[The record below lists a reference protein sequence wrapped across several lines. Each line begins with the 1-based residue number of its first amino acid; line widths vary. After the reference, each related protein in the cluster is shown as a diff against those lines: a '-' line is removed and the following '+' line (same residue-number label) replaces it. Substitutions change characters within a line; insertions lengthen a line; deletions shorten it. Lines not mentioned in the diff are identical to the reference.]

1 MADAATLEQLRKRL
15 RTEGFGPLNDIL
27 DPVLDEGR
35 GLAREGIDTLRR
47 LTIEHPW
54 VAIYAAFQSGFLLG
68 RVSRYYA
75 HR

>member
-1 MADAATLEQLRKRL
+1 MGDDVTLERLKR
-15 RTEGFGPLNDIL
+15 RVQAEGFGPLNDVL
-27 DPVLDEGR
+27 DPILDEGW

-47 LTIEHPW
+47 LTMEHPW
-54 VAIYAAFQSGFLLG
+54 VAIYAAFQTGFLLG